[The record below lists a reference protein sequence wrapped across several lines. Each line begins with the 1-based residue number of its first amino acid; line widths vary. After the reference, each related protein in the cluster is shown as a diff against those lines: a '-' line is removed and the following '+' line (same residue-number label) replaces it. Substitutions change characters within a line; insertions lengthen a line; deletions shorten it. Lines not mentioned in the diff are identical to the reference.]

1 MLWTAVGQGLDSS
14 RTGTVEQWGGSV
26 PFWRIEGTHFTN
38 TPGIPDRRG
47 TEGVLGVSATVVIGI
62 GGGGEGGCFT

>member
-1 MLWTAVGQGLDSS
+1 M
-14 RTGTVEQWGGSV
+14 EQWGGSV

-62 GGGGEGGCFT
+62 GGGGEGGCLT